1 VLSERALGVCVCESQ
16 GNVLQLSFMTAPKH
30 LAELEHQVKVDERV
44 MRYMFWK
51 AGDFP
56 SLKALKDEAKHKEY
70 ERKQDVL
77 HGDGLMDVAR
87 DSKGN
92 IVSKSP
98 QGIPIT
104 IRSNAGDVPR
114 PFASSPF

>member
-1 VLSERALGVCVCESQ
+1 M
-16 GNVLQLSFMTAPKH
+16 QLSFMTAPKH

-56 SLKALKDEAKHKEY
+56 SLKALKDEAKLKEHL
-70 ERKQDVL
+70 RTQDVL
-77 HGDGLMDVAR
+77 HVDVIDAAI

-92 IVSKSP
+92 VVSKSP
-98 QGIPIT
+98 QGIAF
-104 IRSNAGDVPR
+104 SVPR
-114 PFASSPF
+114 STF

>member
-1 VLSERALGVCVCESQ
+1 M
-16 GNVLQLSFMTAPKH
+16 LQLSFMTAPKH

-77 HGDGLMDVAR
+77 HEDVA
-87 DSKGN
+87 DASVDGKGN
-92 IVSKSP
+92 VVSKSP
-98 QGIPIT
+98 SGIAFSLP
-104 IRSNAGDVPR
+104 SNLSNNPS
-114 PFASSPF
+114 PFSSSPF